1 MGRSIALTLARE
13 GASVVVNYRTSR
25 EMAEA
30 VVEAVEERGG
40 DALAVQADIFDG
52 DGCRALV
59 DAAMERFGRVDIC
72 VIGPGAD
79 WHPEPPDKLD
89 VAGALAD
96 AHQELA
102 PLFHLMP
109 LVLPGMYKRKWGRL
123 VGLCLHPTKIPPAY
137 AYNAAKAART
147 AAFMRAVDQ
156 AWGKGVTVN
165 VVSPGPITHIETLA
179 EAVEQCD
186 HGAAWRKRK
195 TTSPQDVAEGVAFL
209 CSDAARF
216 VSGCEIP
223 LIFH

>member
-13 GASVVVNYRTSR
+13 GAKVVVNYRTSR

-30 VVEAVEERGG
+30 VVAAIVERGG
-40 DALAVQADIFDG
+40 EALAVQADIFEG
-52 DGCRALV
+52 EGCRALV
-59 DAAMERFGRVDIC
+59 DAAAEHFGRVDIC
-72 VIGPGAD
+72 VIGPGAE
-79 WHPEPPDKLD
+79 WHPEPPDRLD

-123 VGLCLHPTKIPPAY
+123 IGLCLHPTKVPPAY

-147 AAFMRAVDQ
+147 AAFMRAVDD
-156 AWGKGVTVN
+156 AWGRGVTVN
-165 VVSPGPITHIETLA
+165 VVSPGPITHIDTLD

-195 TTSPQDVAEGVAFL
+195 TTSPQDVAEAVAFL
-209 CSDAARF
+209 CSESARF
-216 VSGCEIP
+216 VTGCELP
-223 LIFH
+223 LDFR